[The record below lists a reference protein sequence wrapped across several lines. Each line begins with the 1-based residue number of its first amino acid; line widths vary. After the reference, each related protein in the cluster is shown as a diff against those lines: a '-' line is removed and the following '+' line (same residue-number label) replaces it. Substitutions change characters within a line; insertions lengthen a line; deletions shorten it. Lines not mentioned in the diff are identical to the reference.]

1 MRDYSPEAWNQGT
14 GSLSVPNGRD
24 LQLPSGNT
32 PMHGGTK
39 MKDQADKLPRA
50 PRQGHHVASGLHH
63 LTDSYPILS
72 ASSGLVSV

>member
-1 MRDYSPEAWNQGT
+1 
-14 GSLSVPNGRD
+14 
-24 LQLPSGNT
+24 
-32 PMHGGTK
+32 MHGGTK

-50 PRQGHHVASGLHH
+50 PKQGHHVASGLHH